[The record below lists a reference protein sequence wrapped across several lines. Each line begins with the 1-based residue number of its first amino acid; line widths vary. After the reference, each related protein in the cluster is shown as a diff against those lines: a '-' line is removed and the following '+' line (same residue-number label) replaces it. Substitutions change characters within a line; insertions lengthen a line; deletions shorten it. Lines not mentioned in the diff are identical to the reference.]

1 MHLFFGNR
9 QMFDSPGNNHKFA
22 LFQVNITV
30 PQFDEQSSFYDEE
43 QFVLL
48 FMPVPDE
55 LTFQLYQF
63 DVGVIEFAYNLRT
76 PVLLKKSE
84 LLAEVYLSIV
94 CSSVILQV
102 CLRIMPLFSHNAS
115 SPP

>member
-1 MHLFFGNR
+1 
-9 QMFDSPGNNHKFA
+9 MFDSPGNNHKFA

-84 LLAEVYLSIV
+84 LLAEVYFVHCVLLCHSLGRTPLSGEV
-94 CSSVILQV
+94 AG
-102 CLRIMPLFSHNAS
+102 H
-115 SPP
+115 